1 MCLLSVSSF
10 FQVVVVVADPNHTFD
25 LDLALAEGAQ
35 ACAYFNSFCG
45 CGSVLCFSF
54 YVLPLY
60 VSSLWL
66 RGNFYLCSQSPFSH
80 PDVSFPL
87 LFIT

>member
-10 FQVVVVVADPNHTFD
+10 FKVVVVVTDPNHTFD

-45 CGSVLCFSF
+45 CGSVLFCIFF
-54 YVLPLY
+54 LFLPLY
-60 VSSLWL
+60 AL
-66 RGNFYLCSQSPFSH
+66 R
-80 PDVSFPL
+80 
-87 LFIT
+87 